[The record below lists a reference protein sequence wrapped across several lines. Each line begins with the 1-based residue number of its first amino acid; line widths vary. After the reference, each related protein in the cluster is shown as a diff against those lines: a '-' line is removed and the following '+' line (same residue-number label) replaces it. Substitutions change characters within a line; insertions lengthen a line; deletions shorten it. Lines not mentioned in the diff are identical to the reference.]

1 VHISETDIQSS
12 LVQDVHWGMIKA
24 HATCKDFG
32 DRMNDA
38 DRGGKYPALSP
49 SRLFGHRAGVENLR
63 GVLHASVELGIS
75 IVTLYAFSTENWG
88 RPEDEVYGLLRILG
102 DALEKEVGELHKN
115 GVQLRHIGDLS
126 PLSAPL
132 KQQIQTAV
140 ELTRNNSRLI
150 ANIAFNYGGRQEITE
165 AVRKIVRKNIP
176 PEAITEDVISAHLYT
191 GGLPDVDLIIRTSGE
206 LRTSNFLIWQ
216 GAYAEYYVTPT
227 YWPDFDKD
235 ELYRALEAYSKR
247 NRRFGGLRNP

>member
-1 VHISETDIQSS
+1 
-12 LVQDVHWGMIKA
+12 
-24 HATCKDFG
+24 
-32 DRMNDA
+32 MNNTKQED
-38 DRGGKYPALSP
+38 KYPAISP
-49 SRLFGHRAGVENLR
+49 LPNHVGIIMDGNGRWARSRGRPRLFGHRAGVENLR
-63 GVLHASVELGIS
+63 RILRASVELGIS
-75 IVTLYAFSTENWG
+75 IVTLYAFSTENWS
-88 RPEDEVYGLLRILG
+88 RPEDEVSGLLRILG
-102 DALEKEVGELHKN
+102 DALENEVGELNKN

-132 KQQIQTAV
+132 KQQIQAAV
-140 ELTRNNSRLI
+140 ELTHNNNRLI

-165 AVRKIVRKNIP
+165 AVRKIVRKQIP
-176 PEAITEDVISAHLYT
+176 PDDITEEVISAHLYT

-235 ELYRALEAYSKR
+235 ELYRALVTYSQR
-247 NRRFGGLRNP
+247 NRRFGGLGHKE

>member
-1 VHISETDIQSS
+1 
-12 LVQDVHWGMIKA
+12 
-24 HATCKDFG
+24 
-32 DRMNDA
+32 MNDT
-38 DRGGKYPALSP
+38 DQDKSYPVLSP
-49 SRLFGHRAGVENLR
+49 LPHHVGIIMDGNGRWARAHGRPRLFGHRAGVENLR
-63 GVLHASVELGIS
+63 KILRASVELGIS
-75 IVTLYAFSTENWG
+75 IVTLYAFSTENWT
-88 RPEDEVYGLLRILG
+88 RPEDEIHGLLRILG
-102 DALEKEVGELHKN
+102 DALDKEIGELHKN

-126 PLSAPL
+126 PLSDPL
-132 KQQIQTAV
+132 KKQIQIAMD
-140 ELTRNNSRLI
+140 LTRNNDRLI

-176 PEAITEDVISAHLYT
+176 PESITEDVISAHLYT

-227 YWPDFDKD
+227 FWPDFDKD

-247 NRRFGGLRNP
+247 SRRFGGLNNS